1 MTRCVPCAACFQ
13 DGKGYHQTLEQA
25 EPTGKLLDQSPVN
38 ADQVD
43 LEDTI
48 SQMEGE
54 KGIRIDVW
62 YAGRMNSTLRST
74 CSSCFGVEPNSIGRH
89 LLILSPGLMAEPN
102 SLGQNSNSAR
112 SCCSLPGVTCVAPN
126 SFGQNK
132 FNRMTFAE

>member
-25 EPTGKLLDQSPVN
+25 EPTGKLLDQSRVN

-62 YAGRMNSTLRST
+62 YAGRMNSALLYRTL
-74 CSSCFGVEPNSIGRH
+74 SIDQPEF
-89 LLILSPGLMAEPN
+89 PGCP
-102 SLGQNSNSAR
+102 AR
-112 SCCSLPGVTCVAPN
+112 LP
-126 SFGQNK
+126 
-132 FNRMTFAE
+132 

>member
-25 EPTGKLLDQSPVN
+25 EPTGKLLDQSRVN

-74 CSSCFGVEPNSIGRH
+74 CLSCFGVEPNSIGRH
-89 LLILSPGLMAEPN
+89 LLVLSPGLLAGPN
-102 SLGQNSNSAR
+102 RG
-112 SCCSLPGVTCVAPN
+112 LPV
-126 SFGQNK
+126 
-132 FNRMTFAE
+132 

>member
-54 KGIRIDVW
+54 KEIRIDVW
-62 YAGRMNSTLRST
+62 YAGRINSTLQ
-74 CSSCFGVEPNSIGRH
+74 GGR
-89 LLILSPGLMAEPN
+89 SPGCRAEFFRPR
-102 SLGQNSNSAR
+102 SALQGR
-112 SCCSLPGVTCVAPN
+112 S
-126 SFGQNK
+126 
-132 FNRMTFAE
+132 R